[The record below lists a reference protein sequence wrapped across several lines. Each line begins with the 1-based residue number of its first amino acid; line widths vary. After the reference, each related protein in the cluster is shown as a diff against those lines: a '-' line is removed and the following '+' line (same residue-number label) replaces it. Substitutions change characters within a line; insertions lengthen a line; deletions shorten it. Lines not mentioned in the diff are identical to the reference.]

1 MKKLGVLASAFTA
14 KEAARI
20 TGIPYQ
26 TIFTWER
33 RGGIAPPPS
42 IRAATGSGKPHRLYS
57 FGDLVELR
65 AIRGLRDMGA
75 SAQTLRKVRST
86 MASLDIDAPLAYIV
100 VSKDG
105 KDLSLTYDE
114 NTLMDVLRDPGQI
127 SMRVLDIPH
136 VTSEIFEI
144 ADEVIT
150 ERAVAIGE

>member
-1 MKKLGVLASAFTA
+1 
-14 KEAARI
+14 
-20 TGIPYQ
+20 
-26 TIFTWER
+26 
-33 RGGIAPPPS
+33 
-42 IRAATGSGKPHRLYS
+42 
-57 FGDLVELR
+57 
-65 AIRGLRDMGA
+65 
-75 SAQTLRKVRST
+75 